1 MQFHQNF
8 EDFGTTK
15 SYFIEYCF
23 TDLPRTTMFFVGYLS
38 MENFKFL
45 PVYI

>member
-8 EDFGTTK
+8 DDFGTTK

-23 TDLPRTTMFFVGYLS
+23 TDLPRTTVFFSFCFAGYLI
-38 MENFKFL
+38 MENFKF
-45 PVYI
+45 